1 MRSGTGNESELLNK
15 QLSKDR
21 QDTELREAFE
31 KSTKSF
37 LGFPGVLIGKLAGL
51 LQPRLYPHFDCLRSS
66 CLGVPEEELP

>member
-15 QLSKDR
+15 QLWTDR

-37 LGFPGVLIGKLAGL
+37 LGVLIGKLAGL
-51 LQPRLYPHFDCLRSS
+51 LQPRLYPHFECLRNG
-66 CLGVPEEELP
+66 CLGVPEE